1 MSVLSRLGRPCVCL
15 PLHAHCLEQDRHWIN
30 ESWITIVTPNHKNG
44 KCRAICSNVILKSHY
59 YDKPL
64 PEGQKK
70 NRTRESYLLQEQK
83 CTDTDPYPDSQWAK
97 SENLVQYI
105 SLNKNSI
112 SPSQLIC
119 LEAFV
124 QLLFRDSS
132 VRMDV
137 MEEKDT

>member
-1 MSVLSRLGRPCVCL
+1 MANAEIYVAMSF
-15 PLHAHCLEQDRHWIN
+15 Q
-30 ESWITIVTPNHKNG
+30 K
-44 KCRAICSNVILKSHY
+44 VIIMISHY
-59 YDKPL
+59 L
-64 PEGQKK
+64 RAKK
-70 NRTRESYLLQEQK
+70 NRTRESYLLQERK

-119 LEAFV
+119 LAAFV